1 MLSIRRCF
9 CGEEVAGDEE
19 IGKPVGFSRFA
30 KERQSFEQAKA
41 VRRCRGIARPGLIK
55 HQLADVEVEIL
66 ATLLPP
72 ATRQL
77 LSGLEYN
84 VGGRSRGQ
92 VANNRGFDVDR
103 AQNGPANSRNA
114 RNQRLAT
121 LRGPHRPILSRV
133 RCIALFG

>member
-1 MLSIRRCF
+1 
-9 CGEEVAGDEE
+9 
-19 IGKPVGFSRFA
+19 
-30 KERQSFEQAKA
+30 
-41 VRRCRGIARPGLIK
+41 
-55 HQLADVEVEIL
+55 
-66 ATLLPP
+66 
-72 ATRQL
+72 
-77 LSGLEYN
+77 LEYN